1 MTIKI
6 LLAGDGGQGIQLI
19 ADILALT
26 SFKKGLFVS
35 ELPNYGLEQRG
46 GVSLSFIQISDQ
58 AIVYPKFSIP
68 DVILIMS
75 EQARNR
81 TLDFQN
87 KCNTI
92 IDFASYKNKLLEN
105 NINLKSHNIFFLS
118 MLANI
123 LEQKKCLSKTELF
136 SVLQEKLITKP
147 NWIENEK
154 AFNVI

>member
-1 MTIKI
+1 MMIKI

-87 KCNTI
+87 KCNNI